1 MDANPL
7 EAKLLEAAR
16 SGDPDA
22 FGQLVD
28 PFRNELQTH
37 CYRMLGSVHDAED
50 AMQESLVR
58 AWQALGRFD
67 DHGSIR
73 PWLYRITT
81 NRCLTLLERRRRREL
96 ATDMSPGAVP
106 LAETAWLEPYPD
118 ARIGWADRGPEAR
131 YVAREGVELAFV
143 AALQHLSAGQRATLI
158 LREVLGFS
166 AREVADLLETT
177 VAAVNSA
184 LQRARK
190 ALDGRAPRITQQATL
205 ASLGDPTVR
214 QLADRYAT
222 AWENGDV
229 EAIVAMLTD
238 DARYSMPPLAQWY
251 EGPDRIRAF
260 LLEKPLTLRWRFLPA
275 YANGQLAYGTYLWD
289 DERDAFVAAALDV
302 IELRGTRIAEVVSF
316 LMPEIF
322 GRFGLPDEVP
332 E

>member
-1 MDANPL
+1 M
-7 EAKLLEAAR
+7 ETKLLAAAR

-28 PFRNELQTH
+28 PYRNELQTH

-50 AMQESLVR
+50 VMQESLVR

-67 DHGSIR
+67 DRGPIR
-73 PWLYRITT
+73 PWLYRIAT
-81 NRCLTLLERRRRREL
+81 NRCLTLIERRRRREL
-96 ATDMSPGAVP
+96 PTDLSPGAVR
-106 LAETAWLEPYPD
+106 LAETVWLEPYPD

-143 AALQHLSAGQRATLI
+143 AALQHLSAGQRAVLI

-166 AREVADLLETT
+166 AREVADLLDTT

-184 LQRARK
+184 LQRARRV
-190 ALDGRAPRITQQATL
+190 LDDRGPRVSQQATL
-205 ASLGDPTVR
+205 ATLGDPTVR
-214 QLADRYAT
+214 RLADRYAA

-251 EGPDRIRAF
+251 DGPDRIRAF
-260 LLEKPLTLRWRFLPA
+260 LVEKPLTLRWRFLPA

-289 DERDAFVAAALDV
+289 DERGVFVAAGLDLV
-302 IELRGTRIAEVVSF
+302 EFRGTRIAGVVSF
-316 LMPEIF
+316 LLPEIF

-332 E
+332 K